1 MDRHKPTEI
10 RTAPA
15 IFPAIFHAIPTQPT
29 MSSRA
34 GIVRRQNTSLGRS
47 GPRSKNGCQ
56 TCRLRRVRCD
66 EKRPMCGHCDRLKL
80 VCNYQQGQ
88 IRPRRRQRQ
97 LEQGSAHGDDQD
109 IQSLSDQEDRGS
121 NEGCIVARTFND
133 TATANSHVDY
143 DPAFQPADQ
152 GEETRADSMVGSNNQ
167 QLDQDHSMDAL
178 DIMAPNNEAYGADES
193 TVIPDFIIGT
203 QDQSDWQ
210 FDAFND
216 YVPLADPVFSFTS
229 LGFTNSARLFDTD
242 HASIIQPLTT
252 PDSADNG
259 ESLDSAY
266 VGSHS
271 AEDSQDQRHTRR
283 QPQSTL
289 REANDAPTTRFAIS
303 PPILST
309 TQEHQLLKLFET
321 EIQPPASIVG
331 VDPLGWRKIRRY
343 MLKMADGEN
352 DHVMLA
358 LFAISTLLS
367 SSKAALQRTGIN
379 QDNYKL
385 TASRLHDAACAS
397 MKAALAC
404 GPRDGQNSRSL
415 LVSLF
420 LLAWFEIAYDGD
432 NQASPI
438 FPKVMAEKIISAL
451 QVVHKSQSSLG
462 SGETMNENAHGTSST
477 AGLLAKQPVHSLMPS
492 SKDNKK
498 KKGDRLEYLLSSS
511 ANVSLSRNIIR
522 LDVLNILLCP
532 AFEFHIVSQAYSR
545 RIGSYDRHHRPRG
558 TPEDEREVM
567 DACMAFEEE
576 LQELWQR
583 RPGILNLNA
592 AQLGQFVA
600 RDIANRLE
608 QLFSIY
614 IATFWNHYVYIH
626 RVAFWTLKHTPIMQK
641 ALQQSGNM
649 MRRSISQPIDQHAFD
664 PTIQRTPANSIH
676 PGLMWVCFLFG
687 CEVEDPIQQ
696 EWAVLQLRALGE
708 LSATPGDEREPS
720 ASEDE
725 LLAFRLDEKGSQTAL
740 RVSQLLSVLVER
752 QRALGARVDGKYLC
766 KELFGCHF
774 YII

>member
-1 MDRHKPTEI
+1 
-10 RTAPA
+10 
-15 IFPAIFHAIPTQPT
+15 
-29 MSSRA
+29 
-34 GIVRRQNTSLGRS
+34 
-47 GPRSKNGCQ
+47 
-56 TCRLRRVRCD
+56 
-66 EKRPMCGHCDRLKL
+66 
-80 VCNYQQGQ
+80 
-88 IRPRRRQRQ
+88 
-97 LEQGSAHGDDQD
+97 
-109 IQSLSDQEDRGS
+109 
-121 NEGCIVARTFND
+121 
-133 TATANSHVDY
+133 
-143 DPAFQPADQ
+143 
-152 GEETRADSMVGSNNQ
+152 
-167 QLDQDHSMDAL
+167 
-178 DIMAPNNEAYGADES
+178 MAPNDGAYGPDEAIGDS
-193 TVIPDFIIGT
+193 TVIPDFMIGT
-203 QDQSDWQ
+203 QDQGDWQ
-210 FDAFND
+210 FDVFND
-216 YVPLADPVFSFTS
+216 HVPPADPIFSFTS
-229 LGFTNSARLFDTD
+229 LGFTNSSRLFDTD

-271 AEDSQDQRHTRR
+271 AEDPQGQRHTRQ

-309 TQEHQLLKLFET
+309 TQEDQLLKLFET

-367 SSKAALQRTGIN
+367 SSKVALHRTGIN

-385 TASRLHDAACAS
+385 TASRLHGAACAS
-397 MKAALAC
+397 MEAALAC
-404 GPRDGQNSRSL
+404 GPRGAQNSRLL

-432 NQASPI
+432 HQPSPI
-438 FPKVMAEKIISAL
+438 FPKVMAETIIINGKHWDSRSAHLFQWLDSLDAKMSHLGGCHLLSESAL
-451 QVVHKSQSSLG
+451 QVVHKSQSSLV
-462 SGETMNENAHGTSST
+462 SGEAMDDNAHGTSSS
-477 AGLLAKQPVHSLMPS
+477 AGLLAEQPAHSPAPR
-492 SKDNKK
+492 SKDTKK

-522 LDVLNILLCP
+522 LDVLNILLSP
-532 AFEFHIVSQAYSR
+532 AFEFHMVSQAYSR
-545 RIGSYDRHHRPRG
+545 RVGSYDRHHRPRG
-558 TPEDEREVM
+558 TPEDEKEVM

-600 RDIANRLE
+600 RDIASRLE

-649 MRRSISQPIDQHAFD
+649 MRRSINQPIDQHAFD
-664 PTIQRTPANSIH
+664 PTIQRTAANSIH

-696 EWAVLQLRALGE
+696 EWAVQQLRALGE
-708 LSATPGDEREPS
+708 LSATPGEERESS

-725 LLAFRLDEKGSQTAL
+725 LLAFRLDEKGAQTAL
-740 RVSQLLSVLVER
+740 RVSQLLSVLVDR

-766 KELFGCHF
+766 QELFGCHF